1 MIKNI
6 MKKLF
11 SVTMIIAVLFIY
23 MVSPVPVDAADKE
36 PETLGDLKEQLADL
50 KKQKAQNDA
59 AKQSTKDE
67 IAQKEN
73 AVKQAEKEITQ
84 AQSDIEKAE
93 EEIEDSNQKIADLKV
108 QTENV
113 LKVLQHL
120 QSENIYLKYMSDA
133 SSITDLVMRISAVE
147 QITDSN
153 QKNLEELEALIK
165 KNEQLQ
171 KDLAEKQK
179 TLSSKI
185 DNYQKAITKLNGN
198 LETYDKYALDI
209 NTQVKTMQEQV
220 DAYTK
225 LCKDS
230 ANSYLGDKEKL
241 SDCTNVPY
249 NAGWLKPLNKGSVTS
264 LEGYRT
270 DPITGRKYSFH
281 SGIDIG
287 KNPEGT
293 SVYAA
298 AAGVVSG
305 IVNRYKCG
313 GNMVYITVTVGGVK
327 YTTYYYHLLQIKV
340 KVGQVVTQ
348 STVVGTVGGGPST
361 WSYDSCSTGAHL
373 HFGVAKGW
381 YSGSIP
387 TSKVIVPPGFNNK
400 KGYSWTVRTAY
411 YG

>member
-1 MIKNI
+1 MIKWVL
-6 MKKLF
+6 KKTFPLF
-11 SVTMIIAVLFIY
+11 MILAVLFSY
-23 MVSPVPVDAADKE
+23 TMSPIPVTAADKE
-36 PETLGDLKEQLADL
+36 PETLGDLKAQLSDL

-67 IAQKEN
+67 IRQKEN
-73 AVKQAEKEITQ
+73 AVKKAEQDITK
-84 AQSDIEKAE
+84 AQSDIEEAE
-93 EEIEDSNQKIADLKV
+93 EEIEESNQKIADLKV

-113 LKVLQHL
+113 LKVLQQL
-120 QSENIYLKYMSDA
+120 QSENVYLKYMSDS
-133 SSITDLVMRISAVE
+133 SSITELIMRISAVE
-147 QITDSN
+147 QITSSN
-153 QKNLEELEALIK
+153 QKNLEELDALIK
-165 KNEQLQ
+165 KNEQLK
-171 KDLAEKQK
+171 KDLAAKQK
-179 TLSSKI
+179 ELSSKI
-185 DNYQKAITKLNGN
+185 DEYQKAITKLNGN

-209 NTQVKTMQEQV
+209 DTQVKTMQEQV
-220 DAYTK
+220 DAYSK
-225 LCKDS
+225 LCKES

-241 SDCTNVPY
+241 SDCTDVPY

-305 IVNRYKCG
+305 IVNRYRCG

-327 YTTYYYHLLQIKV
+327 YTTYYYHLLKINV
-340 KVGQVVTQ
+340 KVGQVVNQ
-348 STVVGTVGGGPST
+348 STIVGTVGGGPST
-361 WSYDSCSTGAHL
+361 WSYDTCSTGAHL

-400 KGYSWTVRTAY
+400 KGYSWSVRTAY

>member
-1 MIKNI
+1 M
-6 MKKLF
+6 MKKLGKKIF
-11 SVTMIIAVLFIY
+11 PLFMIMAVLF
-23 MVSPVPVDAADKE
+23 VSTISPIPVQAADKE
-36 PETLGDLKEQLADL
+36 PETLGDLKAQLADL
-50 KKQKAQNDA
+50 KKQKAENDA

-67 IAQKEN
+67 IKKKEE
-73 AVKQAEKEITQ
+73 AVKQAERDISQ
-84 AQSDIEKAE
+84 AQSDIEQAE
-93 EEIEDSNQKIADLKV
+93 EEIEESNQKIADLKV

-113 LKVLQHL
+113 LKVLQQL
-120 QSENIYLKYMSDA
+120 QSENVYLKYLSDS
-133 SSITDLVMRISAVE
+133 SSITELIMRISAVE

-171 KDLAEKQK
+171 KDLEEKQK

-185 DNYQKAITKLNGN
+185 DSYQKAITKLNGN

-209 NTQVKTMQEQV
+209 DTQVKTMQEQV

-225 LCKDS
+225 LCKES
-230 ANSYLGDKEKL
+230 SNSYLGDKEKL
-241 SDCTNVPY
+241 SDCTSVPY
-249 NAGWLKPLNKGSVTS
+249 NAGWLKPLNKGTVTS
-264 LEGYRT
+264 LEGYRV

-287 KNPEGT
+287 KNAEGT

-361 WSYDSCSTGAHL
+361 WSYDGCSTGAHL
-373 HFGVAKGW
+373 HFGVAKGH

-400 KGYSWTVRTAY
+400 KGYSWTTRTAY

>member
-1 MIKNI
+1 
-6 MKKLF
+6 MKKLGKKIF
-11 SVTMIIAVLFIY
+11 SLFMIMAVLF
-23 MVSPVPVDAADKE
+23 VSTISPIPVQAADKE
-36 PETLGDLKEQLADL
+36 PETLGDLKAQLADL
-50 KKQKAQNDA
+50 KKQKAENDA

-67 IAQKEN
+67 IKKKEE
-73 AVKQAEKEITQ
+73 AVKQAERDISQ
-84 AQSDIEKAE
+84 AQSDIEQAE
-93 EEIEDSNQKIADLKV
+93 EEIEESNQKIADLKI

-113 LKVLQHL
+113 LKVLQQL
-120 QSENIYLKYMSDA
+120 QSENVYLKYLSDS
-133 SSITDLVMRISAVE
+133 SSITELIMRISAVE

-171 KDLAEKQK
+171 KDLEEKQK

-185 DNYQKAITKLNGN
+185 DSYQKAITKLNGN

-209 NTQVKTMQEQV
+209 DTQVKTMQEQV

-225 LCKDS
+225 LCKES
-230 ANSYLGDKEKL
+230 SNSYLGDKEKL
-241 SDCTNVPY
+241 SDCTSVPY
-249 NAGWLKPLNKGSVTS
+249 NAGWLKPLNKGTVTS
-264 LEGYRT
+264 LEGYRV

-287 KNPEGT
+287 KNAEGT

-340 KVGQVVTQ
+340 KVG
-348 STVVGTVGGGPST
+348 TVGGGPST
-361 WSYDSCSTGAHL
+361 WSYDGCSTGAHL
-373 HFGVAKGW
+373 HFGVAKGH

-400 KGYSWTVRTAY
+400 KGYSWTTRTAY